1 MDLNHQDGQND
12 AEELSSQPRD
22 HGLRVGDCNDP
33 DWVGGREYLSSQPPH
48 DDAEPLSPNLEE
60 RALTTATEAEEGADD
75 LDLDLDLD
83 LEAFERQMSSMGII
97 PYNRSSSPRNEEDHP
112 PPDSSPLAGPMSEE
126 ADEADEASASPSS
139 VAAAGATTIHK
150 AYEKLHHPVG
160 DDLVDKMRIALGDI
174 PPVTRTQPLYEAS

>member
-1 MDLNHQDGQND
+1 MDLNHQDGQDD

-33 DWVGGREYLSSQPPH
+33 DWVGGREHLSSQPPH

-60 RALTTATEAEEGADD
+60 RALTTAAEAEEGADD

-97 PYNRSSSPRNEEDHP
+97 PYNRRSSQEDHPP
-112 PPDSSPLAGPMSEE
+112 PPDSSPLAGPTSEE
-126 ADEADEASASPSS
+126 ADQGASPSS
-139 VAAAGATTIHK
+139 VAAAGATSIHK

-160 DDLVDKMRIALGDI
+160 DDLVDKMRIALGEI
-174 PPVTRTQPLYEAS
+174 PTVTTAHPLDEPS